1 MTEQQTLNAFDKST
15 WTPDERHYFEY
26 IDRACADR
34 LDESIG
40 NGRVE
45 HAAYII
51 YKFLTN
57 ATGRIR
63 IFSGAL
69 SRTYRGVC
77 VFGDD
82 KIIKAME
89 KFLAQPDSWCRIVIA
104 NELDVGPNETA
115 RDHPIA
121 RAIEAMKHESR
132 LRGLLEIRQAP
143 PEGMEFLQKKS
154 FDNHWMTMDDHAYRI
169 ETNLERAGAHVNFNH
184 PKTTD
189 ALRRIFDVKMFG
201 PGAELLRV
209 SA

>member
-1 MTEQQTLNAFDKST
+1 MTERQTLNAFDNST
-15 WTPDERHYFEY
+15 WTPEERHYFEY

-34 LDESIG
+34 LDENIG

-57 ATGRIR
+57 ATGTIR

-69 SRTYRGVC
+69 SRTYHDVR

-82 KIIKAME
+82 TIIKAME

-104 NELDVGPNETA
+104 DELDVGPNETA

-121 RAIEAMKHESR
+121 RAIEAMKHEGR
-132 LRGLLEIRQAP
+132 LHGLLEIRRAP
-143 PEGMEFLQKKS
+143 PEGMAFLQKKN
-154 FDNHWMTMDDHAYRI
+154 FNNHWMTMDDHAYRI
-169 ETNLERAGAHVNFNH
+169 ETNLERAGAHVNFNQ

-201 PGAELLRV
+201 PGAEVLRV

>member
-1 MTEQQTLNAFDKST
+1 MTERQTLNAFDKST

-34 LDESIG
+34 LDKNIG

-57 ATGRIR
+57 ATGTIR

-69 SRTYRGVC
+69 SRTYHDVP

-82 KIIKAME
+82 TIIKAME
-89 KFLAQPDSWCRIVIA
+89 KFLAQPDSSCRIVIA
-104 NELDVGPNETA
+104 DELDVGPNKTA
-115 RDHPIA
+115 WDHPVA
-121 RAIEAMKHESR
+121 GAIEAMKHEGR
-132 LRGLLEIRQAP
+132 LHGLLEIRRAP
-143 PEGMEFLQKKS
+143 PEGMAFLQKKN
-154 FDNHWMTMDDHAYRI
+154 FNNHWMTMDDHAYRI

-201 PGAELLRV
+201 PGAEVLRV